1 MLPHTDGQSPRLIWR
16 TAENGKTIDYAE
28 EPSRGFTQR
37 FKVKLLS
44 LLPLDDEL

>member
-1 MLPHTDGQSPRLIWR
+1 MM
-16 TAENGKTIDYAE
+16 DYE
-28 EPSRGFTQR
+28 DEPSRGFGQR